1 MAIAE
6 VGAVSQ
12 PVGNWADDQ
21 ERELALP
28 TSVLPAQGM
37 DEFDVE
43 VVDVSGGKGLH
54 GGSRGGFIA
63 TPVLGSRLA
72 LAVAAVATT
81 AVVFLFGSGQ
91 CIEASVL
98 ADAADQGG
106 ARRQISQH
114 RSVGEGG
121 VGADQQRARGAAGEL
136 IDGVPQ
142 LREAFCP
149 AAADGGSRRVS
160 TPVFPLLGI
169 GAALGFR
176 LRSVVQL
183 EDRWRVSRGTVA
195 RRYTASGRRC
205 GGPNRP
211 GRTDPARGPA
221 LRSAAARKPRAPD
234 RPGHSNKPSRLAAF
248 GFF

>member
-6 VGAVSQ
+6 VGAFSE

-28 TSVLPAQGM
+28 TSVLPAQGL

-54 GGSRGGFIA
+54 GGPRGGFIA
-63 TPVLGSRLA
+63 TPLFGSRLA

-142 LREAFCP
+142 LREAFGP
-149 AAADGGSRRVS
+149 AAADGGSRRES
-160 TPVFPLLGI
+160 TPVLPLLGI
-169 GAALGFR
+169 GAARGF
-176 LRSVVQL
+176 
-183 EDRWRVSRGTVA
+183 A
-195 RRYTASGRRC
+195 RRRRVHQID
-205 GGPNRP
+205 GDGA
-211 GRTDPARGPA
+211 GRTSRRARMLGQSQRNLQEATGPDEIIGKVRSQRIAPPRGAGDTVPA
-221 LRSAAARKPRAPD
+221 LANQRVI
-234 RPGHSNKPSRLAAF
+234 
-248 GFF
+248 

>member
-6 VGAVSQ
+6 VGAFSE

-28 TSVLPAQGM
+28 TSVLPAQGL

-54 GGSRGGFIA
+54 GGPRGGFIA
-63 TPVLGSRLA
+63 TPLFGSRLA

-114 RSVGEGG
+114 RSVGEG
-121 VGADQQRARGAAGEL
+121 AAGAL

-142 LREAFCP
+142 LREAFGP
-149 AAADGGSRRVS
+149 AAADGGSRRES
-160 TPVFPLLGI
+160 TPVLPLLGI
-169 GAALGFR
+169 GAARGF
-176 LRSVVQL
+176 
-183 EDRWRVSRGTVA
+183 A
-195 RRYTASGRRC
+195 RRRRV
-205 GGPNRP
+205 
-211 GRTDPARGPA
+211 
-221 LRSAAARKPRAPD
+221 
-234 RPGHSNKPSRLAAF
+234 
-248 GFF
+248 